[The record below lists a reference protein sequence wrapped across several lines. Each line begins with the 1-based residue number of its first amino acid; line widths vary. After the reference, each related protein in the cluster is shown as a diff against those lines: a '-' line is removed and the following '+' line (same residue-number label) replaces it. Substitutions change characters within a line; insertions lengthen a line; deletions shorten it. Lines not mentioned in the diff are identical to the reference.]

1 MISAQLISGC
11 GYLKSNF
18 PCEICQSRVPP
29 YFKRISKLSFF
40 SLIFESISTFNYKM
54 KIKNIKKNVFFYFF
68 FYLNESFEKRAVVL
82 NRLMCHLHL
91 NIHLKHVD

>member
-29 YFKRISKLSFF
+29 YFKRISKLSSF

-54 KIKNIKKNVFFYFF
+54 KIKNIKKKNYF
-68 FYLNESFEKRAVVL
+68 NEGFEKRAVVL

-91 NIHLKHVD
+91 SIHLKHVN